1 MNTKNAVMGGGAG
14 TVLLLL
20 LAWWLGW
27 FHREDEFVAEIRELA
42 TAPQSDENR
51 DAMRD
56 AMRERFQ
63 GVPEDQRM
71 QVFEQLAPVFIP
83 MMMARFETEYDKFM
97 AMTPEERN
105 RELDRRINEM
115 AARDRPGGPGGGPG
129 GFGGQRGARPNMDPK
144 KMDEFRKKMLGWT
157 TPEQRSKM
165 QNGMQMFAERMRQ
178 RGMEPPP
185 MPGGG
190 FF

>member
-1 MNTKNAVMGGGAG
+1 MNAKNATIGGGTAI
-14 TVLLLL
+14 VLLLL

-27 FHREDEFVAEIRELA
+27 FQREDEFVAEIREIA
-42 TAPQSDENR
+42 AAPESDENR

-63 GVPEDQRM
+63 GVPEEQRAQM
-71 QVFEQLAPVFIP
+71 FEQLAPIFIP
-83 MMMARFETEYDKFM
+83 IMMARFETEYDKFI
-97 AMTPEERN
+97 TLSPEEQN
-105 RELDRRINEM
+105 RKLDERIDEM
-115 AARDRPGGPGGGPG
+115 TKRGGPRGGPGG
-129 GFGGQRGARPNMDPK
+129 QGAGRPAQDPK
-144 KMDEFRKKMLGWT
+144 KMAEFQKKMLGWT

-165 QNGMQMFAERMRQ
+165 QNGMDRFANRMKER
-178 RGMEPPP
+178 GLTPPP